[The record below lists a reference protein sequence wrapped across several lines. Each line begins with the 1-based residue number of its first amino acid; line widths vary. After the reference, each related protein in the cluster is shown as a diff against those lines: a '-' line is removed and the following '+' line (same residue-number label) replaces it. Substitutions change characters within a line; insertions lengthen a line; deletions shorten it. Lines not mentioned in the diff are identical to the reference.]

1 MGEQPAQ
8 ALDAESQAVYRCFG
22 GSGQLLYIGTTGN
35 LGRRLAAH
43 AQKIWFLEV
52 RGITLEWYPDEET
65 AEAAERRA
73 IRIEQPKYNVVHKN
87 AQLNSLGTRHRVH
100 RAAPAARTSEPA
112 VLPISARITVAEC
125 KQRFAQALRDA
136 PPVGVSPQ
144 QLRAVSMLGSSL
156 TYLLLAEL
164 VKLGAVTRLGHGR
177 YRGVPG
183 RDVAAAMD
191 LYYKQRANLESLISA
206 HQSHPSHHV

>member
-1 MGEQPAQ
+1 MGEPAQ

-87 AQLNSLGTRHRVH
+87 AQLHTLGTKS
-100 RAAPAARTSEPA
+100 RAPRARTTPQPAA
-112 VLPISARITVAEC
+112 VLPISGHVRAAEC
-125 KQRFAQALRDA
+125 KQRFVQALRDA
-136 PPVGVSPQ
+136 PPVGVSP
-144 QLRAVSMLGSSL
+144 
-156 TYLLLAEL
+156 
-164 VKLGAVTRLGHGR
+164 
-177 YRGVPG
+177 
-183 RDVAAAMD
+183 AATTGGLHAGEFAD
-191 LYYKQRANLESLISA
+191 L
-206 HQSHPSHHV
+206 